1 MTISMHCLLKIVF
14 ALTGKPTVLPAGKRR
29 QRRPCDCNS
38 FRFGIDY
45 RRSKFNPNLLHD
57 KKGAHWMQLSDSFWA
72 MLEVVRGV
80 DSLKGHILALKAS
93 FEQ

>member
-1 MTISMHCLLKIVF
+1 
-14 ALTGKPTVLPAGKRR
+14 
-29 QRRPCDCNS
+29 
-38 FRFGIDY
+38 
-45 RRSKFNPNLLHD
+45 
-57 KKGAHWMQLSDSFWA
+57 MQLSDSFWA